1 MTTASH
7 VPVLL
12 DEVVDALAP
21 KPGQTVVDATFGA
34 GGYSRAILA
43 KGASVIAFDRDPSA
57 RRFAE
62 GLPADRFRLVE
73 ARFSELDVETGAAAV
88 DAVVLDIGVSSM
100 QLDEAE
106 RGFSF
111 MRDGPLDM
119 RMAAS
124 GPTAADLVNEAE
136 QAELARIL
144 FVYGEERESRRI
156 ARAIV
161 RRREE
166 QPFTRTL
173 ELAEFIEKSLGG
185 RRGAKVHPATR
196 SFQAIRIA
204 VNEELSELEAGL
216 VAAERALKAGGR
228 LCVVTFHSLEDRIVK
243 TFLAVRAGKTPSGS
257 RHAPPVETGAAPSF
271 ELLFNGAHGPSER
284 ELAANPRARSAKL
297 RAAVRT
303 DAPVWRAAA

>member
-1 MTTASH
+1 MTYPHA
-7 VPVLL
+7 PVLL
-12 DEVVDALAP
+12 DEVVDALQPRA
-21 KPGQTVVDATFGA
+21 GQTLVDGTFGA
-34 GGYSRAILA
+34 GGYSRALLA
-43 KGASVIAFDRDPSA
+43 TGASVIAFDRDPTA

-73 ARFSELDVETGAAAV
+73 RRFSELDAETGDGAV
-88 DAVVLDIGVSSM
+88 DGVVFDIGVSSM

-119 RMAAS
+119 RMAAD
-124 GPTAADLVNEAE
+124 GPTAADLVNETE
-136 QAELARIL
+136 PAELARIL

-156 ARAIV
+156 ARAIA

-173 ELAEFIEKSLGG
+173 ELAEFIEKALGG

-216 VAAERALKAGGR
+216 AAAERALKTDGR

-243 TFLAVRAGKTPSGS
+243 TFLAVRAGKTPAGS
-257 RHAPPVETGAAPSF
+257 RHAPPVETAAAPSF
-271 ELLFNGAHGPSER
+271 QLLFNGAHGPSAA

-303 DAPVWRAAA
+303 DAPAWRAAA

>member
-1 MTTASH
+1 MTSPH

-12 DEVVDALAP
+12 NEVVDTLQP
-21 KPGQTVVDATFGA
+21 RPGKVLVDGTFGA
-34 GGYSRAILA
+34 GGYTRALLDG
-43 KGASVIAFDRDPSA
+43 GASIIAFDRDPSA
-57 RRFAE
+57 RRFAD

-73 ARFSELDVETGAAAV
+73 GRFSELDVETGEGAV
-88 DAVVLDIGVSSM
+88 DGVVLDIGVSSM

-119 RMAAS
+119 RMAAD

-136 QAELARIL
+136 PAEIARIL
-144 FVYGEERESRRI
+144 YVYGEERESRRI
-156 ARAIV
+156 ARAIA
-161 RRREE
+161 RRRVE

-173 ELAEFIEKSLGG
+173 ELAEFIEKTLGG

-216 VAAERALKAGGR
+216 VAAERALKTGGR

-243 TFLAVRAGKTPSGS
+243 TFFAVRAGKTPGGS
-257 RHAPPVETGAAPSF
+257 RHAPPVATAAAPSF
-271 ELLFNGAHGPSER
+271 SLLFNGAQGPSAA

-303 DAPVWRAAA
+303 DAAVWRAAA

>member
-1 MTTASH
+1 MTSPHA
-7 VPVLL
+7 PVLL
-12 DEVVDALAP
+12 DEVVDAMQPRA
-21 KPGQTVVDATFGA
+21 GQTLVDGTFGA
-34 GGYSRAILA
+34 GGYSRALLA
-43 KGASVIAFDRDPSA
+43 AGASVVAFDRDPTA

-73 ARFSELDVETGAAAV
+73 RRFSELDAETGEGCV
-88 DAVVLDIGVSSM
+88 DGVVFDIGVSSM

-119 RMAAS
+119 RMAAE

-136 QAELARIL
+136 PAELARIL
-144 FVYGEERESRRI
+144 FAYGEERESRRI
-156 ARAIV
+156 ARAIA

-173 ELAEFIEKSLGG
+173 ELAEFIEKALGG

-216 VAAERALKAGGR
+216 AAAERALKTGGR

-243 TFLAVRAGKTPSGS
+243 TFFAVRAGKTPAGS
-257 RHAPPVETGAAPSF
+257 RHAPPVEAAAAPSF
-271 ELLFNGAHGPSER
+271 QLLFNGAQAPSAA

>member
-1 MTTASH
+1 MSAPH
-7 VPVLL
+7 IPVLL
-12 DEVVDALAP
+12 NEVLEAMQPAPGKVLVD
-21 KPGQTVVDATFGA
+21 GTFGA
-34 GGYSRAILA
+34 GGYSRALLA
-43 KGASVIAFDRDPSA
+43 RGAAIIAFDRDPSA
-57 RRFAE
+57 QRFAD

-73 ARFSELDVETGAAAV
+73 RRFSELADETGEGAV
-88 DAVVLDIGVSSM
+88 DGVVLDIGVSSK

-111 MRDGPLDM
+111 LRDGPLDM
-119 RMAAS
+119 RMSAE

-136 QAELARIL
+136 PAEIARIL
-144 FVYGEERESRRI
+144 YVYGEERESRRI
-156 ARAIV
+156 ARAIA
-161 RRREE
+161 RRRDE

-173 ELAEFIEKSLGG
+173 ELAEFIEKTLGG

-196 SFQAIRIA
+196 VFQAIRIA

-216 VAAERALKAGGR
+216 EAAERALKTGGR

-243 TFLAVRAGKTPSGS
+243 TFLAVRAGKTPAGS
-257 RHAPPVETGAAPSF
+257 RHAPPVQAAAAPSF
-271 ELLFNGAHGPSER
+271 QLLFNGAHGPSEA

>member
-1 MTTASH
+1 MSAAH

-12 DEVVDALAP
+12 AEVVDALQPRA
-21 KPGQTVVDATFGA
+21 GETIVDGTFGA
-34 GGYSRAILA
+34 GGYSRALLA
-43 KGASVIAFDRDPSA
+43 AGSSIIAFDRDPGA
-57 RRFAE
+57 AQFAQ
-62 GLPADRFRLVE
+62 GLPADRFRLLE
-73 ARFSELDVETGAAAV
+73 RRFSELDAVTGPGAV
-88 DAVVLDIGVSSM
+88 DGVVLDIGVSSM
-100 QLDEAE
+100 QLDQAE

-119 RMAAS
+119 RMAAD
-124 GPTAADLVNEAE
+124 GPTAADLVNAAE
-136 QAELARIL
+136 PAEIARIL
-144 FVYGEERESRRI
+144 YVYGEERESRRI
-156 ARAIV
+156 ARAIA

-173 ELAEFIEKSLGG
+173 ELAEFIEKTLGG

-204 VNEELSELEAGL
+204 VNEELAELEAGL
-216 VAAERALKAGGR
+216 VAAESALKVGGR

-243 TFLAVRAGKTPSGS
+243 TFLAVRAGKTPGGS
-257 RHAPPVETGAAPSF
+257 RHAPPVETTAAPSF
-271 ELLFNGAHGPSER
+271 QLSFNGARTASAA

-297 RAAVRT
+297 RAAVRA